1 MRWHFNRHVV
11 REWSITFTPV
21 GDRRQWG
28 REHNVFGSD
37 PSLPCPRP
45 PCLVGLDLAWI
56 LHSEYISFFQ
66 DVSPANVRSIAT
78 PSPSCLQGRQ
88 QHRRAYAVSCCF
100 QFPMIKPM
108 HAYMSANCLLAISA
122 GRSSAGDADAEKR

>member
-11 REWSITFTPV
+11 SGPSPLRH
-21 GDRRQWG
+21 GDQQWG
-28 REHNVFGSD
+28 REPNVFGSD

-88 QHRRAYAVSCCF
+88 QHRRAYASCCF

-122 GRSSAGDADAEKR
+122 GSTV